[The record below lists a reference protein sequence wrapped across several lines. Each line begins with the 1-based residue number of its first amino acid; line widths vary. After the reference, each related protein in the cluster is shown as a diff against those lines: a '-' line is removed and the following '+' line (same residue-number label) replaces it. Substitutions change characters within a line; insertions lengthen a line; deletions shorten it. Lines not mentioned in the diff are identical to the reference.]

1 MADSV
6 KRPRIENVV
15 ACLREG
21 GVVLVPTDTVY
32 GLAVSPDHPD
42 AVERLFALK
51 RRPFHRNLPVMVADL
66 DALAPLGLER
76 TAAMDRLAASP
87 FVPGALTLAVGFS
100 GAPRPAWLMGRDEV
114 AFRIPNH
121 PFLLDLLRV
130 MGPLLVTSANG
141 HGLVTPERVDNI
153 LPQLSGAP
161 DLVIDGG
168 KLSGDPST
176 LVNCR
181 VDPPRVER
189 EGVIPEKTIRE
200 LLA

>member
-1 MADSV
+1 MAQAV
-6 KRPRIENVV
+6 TETKIETVA

-21 GVVLVPTDTVY
+21 GVVLLPTDTVY
-32 GLAVSPDHPD
+32 GLAVSPEYPE
-42 AVERLFALK
+42 AVARLFALK
-51 RRPFHRNLPVMVADL
+51 QRPAQRNLPVMVADL
-66 DALAPLGLER
+66 EALGPLGLER
-76 TAAMDRLAASP
+76 TPVMDRLAASS

-100 GAPRPAWLMGRDEV
+100 ERPRPIWLEGREEV

-121 PFLLDLLRV
+121 PFLLALLRT

-141 HGLVTPERVDNI
+141 HGMATAERVEGI
-153 LPQLSGAP
+153 LPQLSGRP

-168 KLSGDPST
+168 TLSGDPST